1 MAEPSS
7 AHVVERAGALASRA
21 AATRSGEP
29 SVGEGSPP
37 GPRRPWGRDGHRP
50 ARAADVHLRPRAR
63 AERVAGY
70 ASVGRPPRIIAH
82 PRRRARGSWTDDLSG
97 RSSHR
102 AEPPR
107 AHDAER
113 TPTRPGRSPSARGSV
128 GAAPLDGALARPGCG
143 RAGPRG
149 PGEFGLRGHPGDRPG
164 LPRSARGPEGSRR
177 GGPTGAARPGAQHHP
192 VTRYAGSASP
202 VSPAARRS

>member
-1 MAEPSS
+1 MAEPSF
-7 AHVVERAGALASRA
+7 AHVVERAGAIASRA

-37 GPRRPWGRDGHRP
+37 GPRRPWGRDGHGP

-63 AERVAGY
+63 AGRVAGY
-70 ASVGRPPRIIAH
+70 ASLGRPPRIIAR
-82 PRRRARGSWTDDLSG
+82 PRRRAGGPWTDDLSG
-97 RSSHR
+97 RSGHR

-107 AHDAER
+107 ALDPER
-113 TPTRPGRSPSARGSV
+113 TPTRAGRSPSARGSM
-128 GAAPLDGALARPGCG
+128 GAAPLDGALAWPGRG

-149 PGEFGLRGHPGDRPG
+149 PGEFGLRGHARDRPG
-164 LPRSARGPEGSRR
+164 LPRSARGLAGSGR

-192 VTRYAGSASP
+192 IARYAGSASP